1 MVLSPAFAELLDT
14 LEIAACE
21 FDAALRT
28 VRWNAT
34 FLDFFPEHA
43 GYVHAG
49 EPYADNLRRFYANR
63 LSPEERP
70 DLERYVADG
79 VARHSGQQQPFAFTH
94 RGRKLMASSLP
105 MPGGGRVRIWKEI
118 GAEAAEDR
126 PMAIPPFDALD
137 YIADGACVTGP
148 DGRILAS
155 NESFRHLYDV
165 PSGRGTVGKTLEEVF
180 SDAWPD
186 CSPLHAMAALLRN
199 GLRYDGAPL
208 EIELPRDRWR
218 RVITRHAE
226 DGHAYTVHSDITA
239 HKRQQRELLAAQAAL
254 RQANEEL
261 LRLSSEDALT
271 QLPNRR
277 AFDSAL
283 GATCGQAALLIIDV
297 DHFKAINDRHGHPA
311 GDDCLRRIAA
321 LIAACAREVDSL
333 PARIGG
339 EEFAVL
345 LRGGD
350 LAAALQ
356 MAEAIRFAVLRAD
369 WVGLGLAGQ
378 VVTVSIGVGLG
389 DAGHLQAAAD
399 RALYAAKRLGRNRVE
414 LDCGEIARASA

>member
-1 MVLSPAFAELLDT
+1 MVLNPAFAELLDT

-21 FDAALRT
+21 FDEGLRT
-28 VRWNAT
+28 MRWNAT

-43 GYVHAG
+43 GQVHAG
-49 EPYADNLRRFYANR
+49 EPYADNLRRFYASR
-63 LSPEERP
+63 LGVEEMP

-79 VARHSGQQQPFAFTH
+79 VARHLHQQQPFAFTH
-94 RGRKLMASSLP
+94 HGRRMMASSLP

-118 GAEAAEDR
+118 GAAPAEDR
-126 PMAIPPFDALD
+126 PPAIPPFDALD
-137 YIADGACVTGP
+137 YVADGACVTGR

-165 PSGRGTVGKTLEEVF
+165 PSGQGIVGRTLEEVF
-180 SDAWPD
+180 SAAWPGFP
-186 CSPLHAMAALLRN
+186 PLSAMAALLRN

-208 EIELPRDRWR
+208 ELELPRDRWR
-218 RVITRHAE
+218 RVITRHTE
-226 DGHAYTVHSDITA
+226 NGHAYTLHSDITA
-239 HKRQQRELLAAQAAL
+239 QKRQQRELLAAQEAL
-254 RQANEEL
+254 REANEEL

-283 GATCGQAALLIIDV
+283 GATQGQATLLIIDV
-297 DHFKAINDRHGHPA
+297 DHFKAVNDEHGHPV
-311 GDDCLRRIAA
+311 GDACLRRIAA
-321 LIAACAREVDSL
+321 SIASCTREVDSL

-350 LAAALQ
+350 LSLA
-356 MAEAIRFAVLRAD
+356 MRVAEAIRMAVAREDWAGLVGRA
-369 WVGLGLAGQ
+369 
-378 VVTVSIGVGLG
+378 VTVSIGIGLG
-389 DAGHLQAAAD
+389 DASGLQAAAD

-414 LDCGEIARASA
+414 IDCGEAERASA